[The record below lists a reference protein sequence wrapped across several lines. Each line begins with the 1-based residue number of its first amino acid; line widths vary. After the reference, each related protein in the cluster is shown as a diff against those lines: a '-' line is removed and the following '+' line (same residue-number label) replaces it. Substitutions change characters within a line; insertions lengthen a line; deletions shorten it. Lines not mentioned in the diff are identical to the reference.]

1 MYEYCLPLGRK
12 RGIVTGKVTEG
23 FMGCSVYLGDGYMGM
38 FTWLKCI
45 KLYIH
50 DLYTLHLSTSIR
62 KW

>member
-38 FTWLKCI
+38 FT
-45 KLYIH
+45 
-50 DLYTLHLSTSIR
+50 
-62 KW
+62 